1 MNDATFPVP
10 AAGRTN
16 PLRSLGAVPTD
27 QPQETPLLTRYLQIA
42 LRRKWVIIASV
53 FGALVLGA
61 LITLFM
67 TRQFTAS
74 ATIEIAR
81 ESNKVVQIEGVEQE
95 ASATD
100 LEFYQTQYGLL
111 QSRTLAES
119 VARQLKLAEDPSF
132 FEMFGR
138 PTDELFDDISRR
150 PSAAERQKR
159 LRIAGEIL
167 LKNIRI
173 EPLRLSRLVYVRFTS
188 PNPEL
193 SAKIVNTWTATFI
206 RSNLERRFEATS
218 YARRFLEDRLAQ
230 LRQRLEESERALVA
244 YASQQRIINIPSS
257 GGGGATVERSIIAED
272 LATLNNEL
280 AKATADRI
288 RIQARV
294 NEAGGR
300 GATTPEALSN
310 VGISQLRQ
318 KRAELAAEQ
327 ERLLSQFQPDYP
339 PARAV
344 AAQLAQL
351 DRSIAREE
359 GRVGSSFVTSYREAL
374 AREQNLLRRVNELKG
389 GVLDLRRRS
398 IQYNIFQREVDTNR
412 ALYDGLLQR
421 YKEIGVA
428 GGVGTNNVSI
438 VDAADVPNRPSSPIL
453 IINMLLATVA
463 GLAIGALIV
472 FLLEQSDQ
480 ALSDPR
486 EVERRLHIPLLG
498 TIPKTVDQT
507 TYEAMQDRKSM
518 LVEAYLS
525 VQTNLEFSTTHGV
538 PRSLSVASTRQAEG
552 KSTTAFALA
561 TSIARAHRRVVLVDG
576 DMRSPSVHGLLKL
589 SNAKGL
595 SNYLAGSDDIAPLL
609 QTVDEFGFSA
619 IAAGPT
625 PPNAA
630 ELLTGDRLR
639 RLIDE
644 LSKQFDH
651 VVIDSPPVL
660 GLADAILIGSRTEG
674 VVFAVESHG
683 IAVTDVQVAL
693 ARLRDAGVNVIGA
706 VLTKFESQKAAYGY
720 GYDYG
725 YGYGGRDTA
734 PTA

>member
-1 MNDATFPVP
+1 
-10 AAGRTN
+10 
-16 PLRSLGAVPTD
+16 
-27 QPQETPLLTRYLQIA
+27 LLTRYLQIA